1 VLSAPQELDLSRG
14 YAPINSLLDDHVL
27 HAGVYAEVAHLTRL
41 TSLDL
46 SRRRMVEKEEAEARK
61 EAGRKPKCPAE
72 LQEMLSKLP
81 RLSQLNLDSTFLDPW
96 VVRKLTLSFNRV
108 NIDGSKSMEENTA
121 DLANYGL
128 AGTLCML

>member
-1 VLSAPQELDLSRG
+1 M
-14 YAPINSLLDDHVL
+14 
-27 HAGVYAEVAHLTRL
+27 YAEVANLTRL

-46 SRRRMVEKEEAEARK
+46 SRRRMVEKNEIEARK
-61 EAGRKPKCPAE
+61 QAGRKPKCPVE

-81 RLSQLNLDSTFLDPW
+81 RLSHLNLDSTFLDPW